1 MSEYTMAVFGTLE
14 QGEADFQRTYSSL
27 QSEVSSLESQL
38 RSSLSRWD
46 GAAQQAYYQAQ
57 AQWNAAMAN
66 MAQVLSQLGAR
77 DRHGE
82 LQLHERRVAEHRAVE
97 RLIARSGTW
106 AGTGRAWRARS
117 RPRPVREVREDG
129 HER

>member
-46 GAAQQAYYQAQ
+46 GSAQQAYYQAQ

-66 MAQVLSQLGAR
+66 MAQVLSQLGAAI
-77 DRHGE
+77 GTANSNYMN
-82 LQLHERRVAEHRAVE
+82 AESRNTA
-97 RLIARSGTW
+97 LWSG
-106 AGTGRAWRARS
+106 
-117 RPRPVREVREDG
+117 
-129 HER
+129 

>member
-27 QSEVSSLESQL
+27 QSEVSALESQL

-46 GAAQQAYYQAQ
+46 GSAQQAYYQAQ

-66 MAQVLSQLGAR
+66 MAQVLSQLGAVIGTANSN
-77 DRHGE
+77 DMN
-82 LQLHERRVAEHRAVE
+82 AESRNTA
-97 RLIARSGTW
+97 LWSG
-106 AGTGRAWRARS
+106 
-117 RPRPVREVREDG
+117 
-129 HER
+129 

>member
-14 QGEADFQRTYSSL
+14 QGQADFQRTYSSL

-46 GAAQQAYYQAQ
+46 GSAQTAYYQAQ

-66 MAQVLSQLGAR
+66 MAQMLSQLGTVIGAASSNYMN
-77 DRHGE
+77 
-82 LQLHERRVAEHRAVE
+82 AESRNTA
-97 RLIARSGTW
+97 LWSG
-106 AGTGRAWRARS
+106 
-117 RPRPVREVREDG
+117 
-129 HER
+129 